1 MSKRQTLTALT
12 FAAALAATPVA
23 ADEFSDRVVNWL
35 EEQGFTHFEIKRTWL
50 GRIKIE
56 AYANGIER
64 EIILNGRTGEILRD
78 YWEVEHDDE
87 GNVSVRLIPA
97 PADIGNSRGVMPVQV
112 VEDENEGAFDHDDDE
127 SEDDAPE
134 DSQNG
139 DQNDTDQ
146 DEDEEDSEDEDDE
159 EEDEDDDD
167 DDDDDAEDDE

>member
-1 MSKRQTLTALT
+1 MSKRQTFTAIA
-12 FAAALAATPVA
+12 FAATLAATPVV

-78 YWEVEHDDE
+78 YWEVEHDDAE
-87 GNVSVRLIPA
+87 DATILLVPA

-112 VEDENEGAFDHDDDE
+112 VEDENDDE
-127 SEDDAPE
+127 SEHDDDVSEDDSSDDPE
-134 DSQNG
+134 SDEEDDS
-139 DQNDTDQ
+139 DQ
-146 DEDEEDSEDEDDE
+146 DEDEEDDEGE
-159 EEDEDDDD
+159 D
-167 DDDDDAEDDE
+167 DDDDDAEDEE